1 VIVQRFSGNCF
12 IDSHNSFP
20 KRFLYEFVTSAVDP
34 EFLSSDTGPVLA
46 LPLMP
51 QLKTRYLLFILAFS
65 LLPTAQGQD
74 RKKPVAET
82 RSAAGDA
89 DYVKQR
95 SEWFLH
101 GRTIPGKSAPEL
113 RYRAYQA
120 KIRARAARASHA
132 SSLNSQNLS
141 SEGWTPLGPVPLA
154 SDATGSG
161 LQNYNQVSG
170 RATAIAIDPADPTG
184 NTIYIGGAQGGVWQS
199 VNAAGSVANN
209 VTWTPLTDDQP
220 TLSIGSIAI
229 QPGNSNPSQSVIVV
243 GTGEA
248 DNSADSYFGLGILRS
263 ADGGSSWTLIPTANG
278 GSLSFAGLGG
288 TRMAFS
294 TASGQTSTVVAAM
307 AATNEGDVAGALT
320 SNTYRG
326 LYTSTDAGQSWT
338 YDALASGGA
347 SNATSATSVV
357 YNAAA
362 GLFLVAVRYQGFFS
376 SPDGLNWTRLANQ
389 PGTPG
394 LLSTAACPVTYSA
407 NCPIYRAEISVVPG
421 RNEMY
426 TWFVSL
432 DSNGDP
438 VDQGIW
444 LSTNSG
450 ASWTNINDSG
460 VSNCG
465 DPDGCGV
472 EQGTYN
478 LELVAVPNGTT
489 ATDLYPGAINL
500 YKCTILTPTSSP
512 ACSAPFMNLTHAY
525 GCDPFGA
532 PAHVHPGQHA
542 LAFTIPATGADLM
555 YFANDGGMYRA
566 LNGFTGL
573 TTGSCTGTNLF
584 DDLNQNLGSMTQFV
598 CFSESATDANL
609 ILGGSQDNGSP
620 ATATATT
627 STSWSNVLGGD
638 GGYSAIDM
646 NTGDWFASQP
656 DTGDGTL
663 GIQECSSG
671 INCNDSLFTAIVS
684 SGSVGGDDGA
694 FYFPY
699 ILDPQSTSTMLVGT
713 CRVWSGPRAGG
724 AFTDLSLN
732 FDTLGLGTCTGMEVN
747 TVRAVA
753 AGGPANPNG
762 SDVVY
767 ATTDGPGSNNL
778 STPIGG
784 NVWATTN
791 AIAVSGTTSTFA
803 NVTLNGPGGASINS
817 NQFPISDVAID
828 TSDPSGNT
836 AYVTVMGFTG
846 GPGHIWQT
854 TNAGASWIDF
864 TGTGINAIPDSPTN
878 VVIVDPVAHMVYA
891 GTDVGA
897 FQSSTLSAAWTE
909 VGPIPNPNGG
919 SSGFLPDVAVTALAI
934 FNSGGQ
940 KLLRASTYGRGVWEF
955 NLLAAPDFSIAVSN
969 TPLTLFAGGNGTFNG
984 TLTSIDGYGNSV
996 ALSCIAGTSSPPVPC
1011 TPNPSS
1017 LAPTQTGAPF
1027 TVAVSSNTVGSS
1039 SFNIQGVGTDPSGTT
1054 HTAAVTLNVVSLS
1067 ISPPTPSSVDAP
1079 AGGTSAAVSF
1089 QVSAQGTFDA
1099 TVTLSCSF
1107 APAIAG
1113 ATCAFNPAAFVLTP
1127 ASPVSVSATV
1137 SVPVTT
1143 SPGPYAVT
1151 ILASAAGMG
1160 TAPGNATFTATVIP
1174 NFTLSLVSSFPNV
1187 KAGGNTAV
1195 GAMYIVSA
1203 DGFSG
1208 TVNLSCTTT
1217 LANTCSVNP
1226 TSVTIPPT
1234 GEAFITIGSGSLG
1247 VGSYQV
1253 SVQGTSGPLA
1263 NTLPVPFSVG
1273 DYTITGPSALTTVPG
1288 GSIAANLTFA
1298 SEDSYNGQVDFSCD
1312 VSSLPGAQCTLTPP
1326 SPLTIVSGQNVVAA
1340 ASVNIPANTIVG
1352 AYNVIIDSHDSAG
1365 EPSHNF
1371 TTAVSVQDFSITAPA
1386 AQTVG
1391 PGGTAG
1397 FTFSLAPLGAAFS
1410 SAINLACSGAP
1421 ASSTCTVTPSTVTP
1435 GSSTATVTVTVVTSS
1450 TTPQGAASIVVTATS
1465 GSLSHSATAS
1475 LTVGDSLQLAVPA
1488 GDGFPTSAV
1497 TGGSSLTAYV
1507 LLTPNYTGT
1516 VTASCSN
1523 SLPGTQCTLTP
1534 GNTIAI
1540 NAAPIKITVSINI
1553 PNSAFPGNYS
1563 VTVGIQGTTQSISL
1577 PFSVAQDYAID
1588 ASPLSQTIS
1597 LGQSIT
1603 YGLTVAPNPSGSS
1616 YSNPVSLTCASVPN
1630 LPGTCSISPPSFGP
1644 LAGSESAVMTIA
1656 TQAPSGSSVRPRRA
1670 AVVVWIYSLW
1680 IGLAGLVATSKVK
1693 RSRGKP
1699 IRLLLL
1705 LAFLPWLP
1713 TCGSGSNG
1721 GSTTVVTTGVPITYT
1736 ITVTGSATGSGPPP
1750 ASSVILTID

>member
-1 VIVQRFSGNCF
+1 M
-12 IDSHNSFP
+12 
-20 KRFLYEFVTSAVDP
+20 L
-34 EFLSSDTGPVLA
+34 
-46 LPLMP
+46 
-51 QLKTRYLLFILAFS
+51 QLKTCRLLFVPLAFC

-74 RKKPVAET
+74 AKKPATET
-82 RSAAGDA
+82 RNTNADA
-89 DYVKQR
+89 DHQRQR

-101 GRTIPGKSAPEL
+101 GRRIPGKSAAEL

-120 KIRARAARASHA
+120 KMRARAARGSTSKSQDT
-132 SSLNSQNLS
+132 SSV
-141 SEGWTPLGPVPLA
+141 GWTPLGPVPLA

-199 VNAAGSVANN
+199 TNAAASVADN
-209 VTWTPLTDDQP
+209 VTWTPVTDDQP

-229 QPGNSNPSQSVIVV
+229 QPGNSNPSQSVIIV

-248 DNSADSYFGLGILRS
+248 DNSSDSYFGLGILRS
-263 ADGGSSWTLIPTANG
+263 SDGGSSWTLIPTANS
-278 GSLSFAGLGG
+278 GSLLFAGLGG

-294 TASGQTSTVVAAM
+294 TAGGQTNTVVAAM

-338 YDALASGGA
+338 YDALVSGGA

-362 GLFLVAVRYQGFFS
+362 ALFFAGIRYQGFFS

-389 PGTPG
+389 PGPPG
-394 LLSTAACPVTYSA
+394 LLNTAACPATYST
-407 NCPIYRAEISVVPG
+407 NCPIYRAEMSVVAG

-432 DSNGDP
+432 DSNGNP

-444 LSTNSG
+444 LSTNG
-450 ASWTNINDSG
+450 GVSWTNINDSG
-460 VSNCG
+460 ITNCG
-465 DPDGCGV
+465 DSDGCGV
-472 EQGTYN
+472 EQGTYD
-478 LELVAVPNGTT
+478 LELVAVPNGNT

-532 PAHVHPGQHA
+532 PAHVNPDQHA

-555 YFANDGGMYRA
+555 YFANDGGIYRA

-598 CFSESATDANL
+598 SFSESTTDANL

-627 STSWSNVLGGD
+627 STSWGNVLGGN
-638 GGYSAIDM
+638 GGYNAIDM
-646 NTGDWFASQP
+646 STGNWFASQP

-663 GIQECSSG
+663 AVQECSAG
-671 INCNDSLFTAIVS
+671 INCDDSLFTVVVS
-684 SGSVGGDDGA
+684 SASVGGDDGA

-699 ILDPQSTSTMLVGT
+699 ILDPQSASNMLVGT
-713 CRVWSGPRAGG
+713 CRVWSGPRIGG

-753 AGGPANPNG
+753 TGGPANATG
-762 SDVVY
+762 SEVVY
-767 ATTDGPGSNNL
+767 ATTDGPGPNNL

-791 AIAVSGTTSTFA
+791 AIAVSGTTSTFT
-803 NVTLNGPGGASINS
+803 NVTLNGPGGASINP
-817 NQFPISDVAID
+817 NQFPISNVAID
-828 TSDPSGNT
+828 TSDPTGNT

-846 GPGHIWQT
+846 GLGHIWQT
-854 TNAGASWIDF
+854 ANAGASWTDF
-864 TGTGINAIPDSPTN
+864 TGTGVNAIPDSPTN

-891 GTDVGA
+891 GTDVGV
-897 FQSSTLSAAWTE
+897 FQSSTLGASWTE

-919 SSGFLPDVAVTALAI
+919 SFGFLPDVAVTALAI
-934 FNSGGQ
+934 FDSGGQ
-940 KLLRASTYGRGVWEF
+940 KLLRASTYGRGMWEF
-955 NLLAAPDFSIAVSN
+955 NLLATPDFSIAVSN
-969 TPLTLFAGGNGTFNG
+969 TPLTIFAGGNGTFNG
-984 TLTSIDGYGNSV
+984 ILTSIDGYSNSV
-996 ALSCIAGTSSPPVPC
+996 GLSCTAGSSSPPVPC

-1017 LAPTQTGAPF
+1017 LTPTQTGAPF
-1027 TVAVSSNTVGSS
+1027 TVAVSSATVGSS
-1039 SFNIQGVGTDPSGTT
+1039 SFNVQGLGTDPNGTT

-1067 ISPPTPSSVDAP
+1067 ISQPSPNSVDAP

-1089 QVSAQGTFDA
+1089 QVSAQGTFDQS
-1099 TVTLSCSF
+1099 VTLNCSF
-1107 APAIAG
+1107 SPTITG
-1113 ATCAFNPAAFVLTP
+1113 ATCAFTP
-1127 ASPVSVSATV
+1127 ATFTLTSAAPVSATVTV
-1137 SVPVTT
+1137 SVPVTA
-1143 SPGPYAVT
+1143 SLGPDGVT
-1151 ILASAAGMG
+1151 ILADVGTMG

-1195 GAMYIVSA
+1195 GAMYIVA
-1203 DGFSG
+1203 VDGFSG

-1217 LANTCSVNP
+1217 LANTCSISTDCNSPPCP

-1234 GEAFITIGSGSLG
+1234 GEAFITIGSGSLAA
-1247 VGSYQV
+1247 GSYQV

-1263 NTLPVPFSVG
+1263 NSLPVPFSVG
-1273 DYTITGPSALTTVPG
+1273 DYTITGPSALTSVPG
-1288 GSIAANLTFA
+1288 GAVTANLTFA
-1298 SEDSYNGQVDFSCD
+1298 SEDFYSGQVDFSCD
-1312 VSSLPGAQCTLTPP
+1312 DSSLTGAQCTLTPP
-1326 SPLTIVSGQNVVAA
+1326 SPLTIVSGQNVIAA
-1340 ASVNIPANTIVG
+1340 ANINIPSTTTVGVYNVNIN
-1352 AYNVIIDSHDSAG
+1352 SHDSGG

-1371 TTAVSVQDFSITAPA
+1371 TTAVTVQDFSITAPA
-1386 AQTVG
+1386 GQTVG
-1391 PGGTAG
+1391 AGGTAS
-1397 FTFSLAPLGAAFS
+1397 FTFSVAPVGAAFS
-1410 SAINLACSGAP
+1410 GAINLACSGAP
-1421 ASSTCTVTPSTVTP
+1421 SGSTCTVTPSTVTP
-1435 GSSTATVTVTVVTSS
+1435 GSSSATATVTVVTSS
-1450 TTPQGAASIVVTATS
+1450 STQQGAGSIVVTATS
-1465 GSLSHSATAS
+1465 GLLSHSATAS
-1475 LTVGDSLQLAVPA
+1475 LTVGDSLQLTVPA
-1488 GDGFPTSAV
+1488 GDGFPSSAV

-1507 LLTPNYTGT
+1507 VLTPNYSGT
-1516 VTASCSN
+1516 ANASCSS

-1534 GNTIAI
+1534 ANPISLS
-1540 NAAPIKITVSINI
+1540 AAPIKITVSIAL
-1553 PNSAFPGNYS
+1553 PSAPTPGPYS
-1563 VTVGIQGTTQSISL
+1563 ITVGVDSSGAPTQSILL
-1577 PFSVAQDYAID
+1577 PFTVAQDYVID

-1616 YSNPVSLTCASVPN
+1616 YSNSVSLTCASVPA
-1630 LPGTCSISPPSFGP
+1630 LPGTCSISPTSFGP
-1644 LAGSESAVMTIA
+1644 LTGAESAVMTIT
-1656 TQAPSGSSVRPRRA
+1656 TQAPSGSNARPRHS
-1670 AVVVWIYSLW
+1670 AVIVWIYSLW
-1680 IGLAGLVATSKVK
+1680 IGLAAAAVGTSKVR
-1693 RSRGKP
+1693 RSPGKP
-1699 IRLLLL
+1699 ALLLLL
-1705 LAFLPWLP
+1705 LALLLWLP
-1713 TCGSGSNG
+1713 SCGSGSNG
-1721 GSTTVVTTGVPITYT
+1721 SSTAVVTTGAPITYT
-1736 ITVTGSATGSGPPP
+1736 ITVTGSATASGPPP
-1750 ASSVILTID
+1750 ATSVILTIN